1 MRILS
6 ESGFKF
12 FYFGTIF
19 LLILDTLSTWYAVI
33 LTKVANEI
41 NPVNIFLWDTFGYDI
56 GECIRLSILA
66 FIFIVIY
73 VKSDSKNEK
82 IQFTTDFLIIF
93 LFSIWVM
100 VVVNNVY
107 QLFS

>member
-1 MRILS
+1 
-6 ESGFKF
+6 
-12 FYFGTIF
+12 
-19 LLILDTLSTWYAVI
+19 LILDTLSTWYVVI

-73 VKSDSKNEK
+73 VKSDSKSDK
-82 IQFTTDFLIIF
+82 VQFTTDFLIIF